1 MRIALIG
8 QAAFGA
14 DVLQGLLKQGQQ
26 VAGVF
31 CPPDRGGKP
40 DPLKTAAIEAG
51 VPVFQPGHLRDPE
64 AYDQMVALKADL
76 GVLAFV
82 TDIVPAKVFNA
93 PRLGSI
99 CYHPSILPRY
109 RGASAINWA
118 VINGETVS
126 GLTIFWVDEG
136 IDTGDIL
143 LQKKVEIGPSET
155 TGEVYF
161 NKLYP
166 LGVEACVEAVD
177 LVAKGKAPRL
187 PQDHSKA
194 TYDPPCDE
202 KVAGLDWRAVGPPG
216 LQLHPGLRPPARGH
230 HHLPGRE
237 GEALQCPAL
246 EDTRGAAPGEILE
259 VTDKGLKVAV
269 PGRGHPDHPLPHQGP
284 GQSEGPGVHSGQAA
298 QGGGA
303 VRSLISLEAMKNLF
317 FCHPERSEGS
327 RVS

>member
-14 DVLQGLLKQGQQ
+14 EVLKGLLEHGHQ

-40 DPLKTAAIEAG
+40 DSLKEAALQAG
-51 VPVFQPGHLRDPE
+51 LPVFQPGHMRDPAAYE
-64 AYDQMVALKADL
+64 AMLGLNADL

-82 TDIVPAKVFNA
+82 TDIVPPRVFNA

-118 VINGETVS
+118 VINGETQT
-126 GLTIFWVDEG
+126 GLTIFWVDQG

-143 LQKKVEIGPSET
+143 LQKTVEIGPTET

-166 LGVEACVEAVD
+166 LGVAAMVEAVD
-177 LVAKGKAPRL
+177 MIAQGQAPRL
-187 PQDHSKA
+187 PQDHSQG

-202 KVAGLDWRAVGPPG
+202 KVAGLDWSKPGPQIFNFIRGCDPQPG
-216 LQLHPGLRPPARGH
+216 ATTTFRG
-230 HHLPGRE
+230 E
-237 GEALQCPAL
+237 KVKFYNAFFL
-246 EDTRGAAPGEILE
+246 EELNKAEPGEILE
-259 VTDKGLKVAV
+259 VTDKGLRVAV
-269 PGRGHPDHPLPHQGP
+269 
-284 GQSEGPGVHSGQAA
+284 A
-298 QGGGA
+298 GGA
-303 VRSLISLEAMKNLF
+303 LLITRFRTKELGKVKA
-317 FCHPERSEGS
+317 PEFIAARQPQVGERFGA
-327 RVS
+327 

>member
-14 DVLQGLLKQGQQ
+14 DVLKGLIERGQE

-31 CPPDRGGKP
+31 CPPDRGDKA
-40 DPLKTAAIEAG
+40 DPIKQAALEAG
-51 VPVFQPGHLRDPE
+51 IPVFQPKRMKDPE
-64 AYDQMVALKADL
+64 AYDRMVSLNPDL
-76 GVLAFV
+76 AVLAFV
-82 TDIVPAKVFNA
+82 TDIVPGKVLA
-93 PRLGSI
+93 VLKLGSI

-118 VINGETVS
+118 VINGETRS

-143 LQKKVEIGPSET
+143 LQKEVDIGPEET

-166 LGVEACVEAVD
+166 LGVQAVLEAVD
-177 LVAKGKAPRL
+177 LIAKGQAPRL
-187 PQDHSKA
+187 PQDHSQG

-202 KVAGLDWRAVGPPG
+202 KVAGLDWAK
-216 LQLHPGLRPPARGH
+216 
-230 HHLPGRE
+230 PGRQVFNFIRGTDPQPGATTTFR
-237 GEALQCPAL
+237 GEKVKLYNARFL
-246 EDTRGAAPGEILE
+246 EESHSAQPGEILE

-269 PGRGHPDHPLPHQGP
+269 
-284 GQSEGPGVHSGQAA
+284 A
-298 QGGGA
+298 GGA
-303 VRSLISLEAMKNLF
+303 VLITRLRTKDLGKVKA
-317 FCHPERSEGS
+317 PEFVQARNPQPGERFGA
-327 RVS
+327 